1 MASNDSAASSR
12 ANRTTTQL
20 NNPQLNQYHSQSI
33 LFRTSQTSTMLGWAL
48 KKGFQGAIGLR
59 DTPEDTGDTTQ
70 FDAPDTPA
78 PVFAARAIKNAIWGQ
93 SAAADENPTNT
104 ERVKPAQSTSTTKE
118 IPAEARSPTKL
129 NSILLTPGT
138 GTSRR
143 KRVSFGRDVKAGNTV
158 DSSPLA
164 TTSGRHGRSRRKT
177 TLQQALEN
185 SRPAKPKESEAELD
199 APVAEDTDEE
209 SEWEDEDVCCNH
221 EMTVD
226 LNEPHSESGKYW
238 KAEWSRYREEAK
250 SDIEQLVKY
259 KANARSFAAKKDME
273 ASQLSQKL
281 KEEQSKV
288 VEMEK
293 KMADMTSKLAASRKH
308 GANKDSTSLA
318 EDLARQTSLVAQYR
332 ERVKDLETRLTEA
345 SSKSNLNRPSHQ
357 RIDTSPRTEQNILEV
372 SRELRKAR
380 SELRQLDHLRDEV
393 KRLKSNLATSRER
406 VAELE
411 VQASAGKATEASQV
425 AKLERQLREIKE
437 ESRQKDTE
445 ILNLERDYQTLK
457 NAAKAR
463 TAEAMKVLRDK
474 DIKIAELEKKIQ
486 DMETAHALNWPRNLD
501 PDIGGHNK
509 ISRDPKSGIE
519 SLGKPFR
526 HEAAQPSSQHTRVLP
541 VEDITFDITQRLQNR
556 PFDRLDSRYTYIR
569 TQAQDKHKRHKV
581 EKLDEQLIMADLD
594 ALTPRQATRDTEQQ
608 SVYGNPGGVSDV
620 LSNRVNESSR
630 RQSRRLQQSD
640 AKGSSSTGNNRNNN
654 GQRVA
659 SERTTTLSEEKPA
672 MHGALHQP
680 TRRLRHRSR
689 SMRPV
694 SAVNDASA
702 IDLVRDQFTRLGGPA
717 VDASAIGNTSRCT
730 LPAERQAAARARLE
744 QKRMERRKTSGRG
757 LDKENVRP

>member
-1 MASNDSAASSR
+1 
-12 ANRTTTQL
+12 
-20 NNPQLNQYHSQSI
+20 
-33 LFRTSQTSTMLGWAL
+33 MLGWAL
-48 KKGFQGAIGLR
+48 KKGFQGATGLR
-59 DTPEDTGDTTQ
+59 DAPEDSGDTTQ

-104 ERVKPAQSTSTTKE
+104 ERVKPAQSASTTKE
-118 IPAEARSPTKL
+118 IPAEPRSPAKL

-185 SRPAKPKESEAELD
+185 SRPAKPREPEAELE
-199 APVAEDTDEE
+199 APVGGDTEEE
-209 SEWEDEDVCCNH
+209 SEWEDEDICCNH

-281 KEEQSKV
+281 KEEQAKV

-293 KMADMTSKLAASRKH
+293 KMADMTSKLAASRRH
-308 GANKDSTSLA
+308 GADKDSASLT
-318 EDLARQTSLVAQYR
+318 EDLARQTTLVAQYR

-345 SSKSNLNRPSHQ
+345 SSKSNLNRPSHH

-411 VQASAGKATEASQV
+411 VQASAGKATESSQV
-425 AKLERQLREIKE
+425 ARLEKQLREVKE

-445 ILNLERDYQTLK
+445 IMNLERDYQTLK
-457 NAAKAR
+457 SAAKAR
-463 TAEAMKVLRDK
+463 TVEAMKVLRDK
-474 DIKIAELEKKIQ
+474 DTKIVELEKKLQ
-486 DMETAHALNWPRNLD
+486 DMEAAHAFNQQKNLED
-501 PDIGGHNK
+501 DIAGHNK
-509 ISRDPKSGIE
+509 ISRDLKSGIE
-519 SLGKPFR
+519 SLDKSSK
-526 HEAAQPSSQHTRVLP
+526 HEATKPKSQHARAPP
-541 VEDITFDITQRLQNR
+541 VDDITLDMAHRSLLEEEYNRVSSNAPRAKDYGAGLLADWTADIPTFEL
-556 PFDRLDSRYTYIR
+556 
-569 TQAQDKHKRHKV
+569 QAQDKHKRHKV
-581 EKLDEQLIMADLD
+581 EKLNDQIVVADPD
-594 ALTPRQATRDTEQQ
+594 ALPPHQATRDTEQH
-608 SVYGNPGGVSDV
+608 SLYGNAGRISDV

-630 RQSRRLQQSD
+630 RQSRRLQQLD
-640 AKGSSSTGNNRNNN
+640 AKDVSSTGNDRNSN

-659 SERTTTLSEEKPA
+659 SEQTASPTKGKPA
-672 MHGALHQP
+672 MHGALDQP
-680 TRRLRHRSR
+680 TRRLRHQSR
-689 SMRPV
+689 STRP
-694 SAVNDASA
+694 ALALNDASA

-717 VDASAIGNTSRCT
+717 VDASAVGNTSRCA

-757 LDKENVRP
+757 FDKENVRP